1 MKNSILMIL
10 PAGAVDR
17 RDQSYELRTPLAGA
31 STFWG
36 IRRPGKLIKMV
47 DHAPGMAGPRNA
59 QPGPDALAALER
71 GAEARA
77 GGAARLALAR
87 RRAIGAMV
95 APRLPPAL
103 GRLRLRLDD
112 DVPLND
118 GFEWGVFLVG
128 NARDKRPSRK
138 EVRKGTGPFPE
149 VHGFHDEVWERTQR
163 AASLFDDDPNAGKWL
178 RQQAHYFH
186 RAHVTLRR
194 ATHRVAHDRV
204 ARGRPGA

>member
-1 MKNSILMIL
+1 
-10 PAGAVDR
+10 
-17 RDQSYELRTPLAGA
+17 
-31 STFWG
+31 
-36 IRRPGKLIKMV
+36 
-47 DHAPGMAGPRNA
+47 MAA
-59 QPGPDALAALER
+59 HER

-95 APRLPPAL
+95 APRSPPAL

-112 DVPLND
+112 DVSLND

-204 ARGRPGA
+204 ARGRPGAGFTHSGGGLAVAREGEVDPPSSPSTGPVVPPPTAKGSPLELRGGELFCGEHPRG